1 MAPNNC
7 TLQHKLH
14 NKIGLFYILF
24 SVCAIAGISLSNF
37 VNPAWIWLHYLTKPT
52 ATALLVPW
60 VLLSRTPVS
69 IRYRNAIAFGLALA
83 VVGDICLM
91 LPQDYFLAGL
101 FCFLLTHCA
110 YIYALC
116 CDNISLS
123 AIRNKKLSSEF
134 ILLRAI
140 FIITAVFVIFE
151 GIAALI
157 LIRLWEYLPNSMKIP
172 VSVYAAILAFMAGL
186 AVNRAIVYPFKN
198 PIPATP
204 YDVTQHIA
212 KNTTSNSAA
221 FGGIFFVIS
230 DSLLAYGRFYV
241 ETPLSPLLVLGTYYI
256 AQWCFASSVQRRD
269 Q

>member
-1 MAPNNC
+1 M
-7 TLQHKLH
+7 
-14 NKIGLFYILF
+14 FYILL
-24 SVCAIAGISLSNF
+24 SVSAVAGISLSNF

-52 ATALLVPW
+52 ATALLVFW
-60 VLLSRTPVS
+60 VLLRGAPVS
-69 IRYRNAIAFGLALA
+69 IRYRNAIAFGLVFA
-83 VVGDICLM
+83 VAGDICLM

-123 AIRNKKLSSEF
+123 DIKNNALNSEF
-134 ILLRAI
+134 TLVRTILV
-140 FIITAVFVIFE
+140 ITAVFAIFE

-157 LIRLWEYLPNSMKIP
+157 LIGLWDHLPNSMEIP
-172 VSVYAAILAFMAGL
+172 VSVYAVILAFMAGL
-186 AVNRAIVYPFKN
+186 AVNRAVIYSFKN
-198 PIPATP
+198 PLPPVSYVAKNVAK
-204 YDVTQHIA
+204 YIA
-212 KNTTSNSAA
+212 KNPAHSAA

-256 AQWCFASSVQRRD
+256 AQGCFASSVQRRD